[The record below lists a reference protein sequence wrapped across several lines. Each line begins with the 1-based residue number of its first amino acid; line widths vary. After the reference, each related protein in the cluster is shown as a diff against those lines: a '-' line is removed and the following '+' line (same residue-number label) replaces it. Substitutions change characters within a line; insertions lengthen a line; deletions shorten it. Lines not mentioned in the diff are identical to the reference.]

1 VLRGDWELR
10 GFDLPSQTLFALI
23 LVGTNSLNLPLDP
36 LGAPGCTA
44 YVDMVGSVI
53 VPIADPRLD
62 LAIPDSVQLI
72 GFPLSAQAAAV
83 APTLNSFGI
92 VTSNGLRGTVG
103 GV

>member
-1 VLRGDWELR
+1 
-10 GFDLPSQTLFALI
+10 LI
-23 LVGTNSLNLPLDP
+23 LVGTNSLNLRLDP

-44 YVDMVGSVI
+44 YVDMMDSVI

-72 GFPLSAQAAAV
+72 GFPLSAQAAAI
-83 APTLNSFGI
+83 APALNSFGI
-92 VTSNGLRGTVG
+92 VTSNGLRGTIG